1 MIMNPQPGES
11 VYDPTCGSGGLLLN
25 CTLHLKGEGK
35 EYRTL
40 KLYGQE
46 INLITSAIARM
57 NMFIKLIDLLKSY

>member
-1 MIMNPQPGES
+1 M
-11 VYDPTCGSGGLLLN
+11 YATCGSVGWLLN
-25 CTLHLKGEGK
+25 CALHLRDEGK

-57 NMFIKLIDLLKSY
+57 NMFIHGIEEFSIVRRDTLAQLAY